1 MTPDRRFEW
10 GGLSAGR
17 ADFVTAAEA
26 LATLEGLVDA
36 YADLAPATG
45 VSDGDAFVRFSV
57 GERWAVVSTPGTR
70 WFSVRVD
77 SGHRARLDD
86 ATSTRAEAAML
97 LRTYVAIGAAYV
109 RGEAVAE
116 DGRLIV
122 TAAGRRVSLTR
133 PFVERL
139 RGWMRDRR

>member
-1 MTPDRRFEW
+1 M
-10 GGLSAGR
+10 
-17 ADFVTAAEA
+17 
-26 LATLEGLVDA
+26 
-36 YADLAPATG
+36 
-45 VSDGDAFVRFSV
+45 
-57 GERWAVVSTPGTR
+57 
-70 WFSVRVD
+70 RVD
-77 SGHRARLDD
+77 SGHRTRLDD

-97 LRTYVAIGAAYV
+97 LHTYVAIGAAYV

-122 TAAGRRVSLTR
+122 TAAGRSVSLTR

>member
-1 MTPDRRFEW
+1 MTRDRKFEW

-26 LATLEGLVDA
+26 RTALEEMVA
-36 YADLAPATG
+36 EYADLSPETG
-45 VSDGDAFVRFSV
+45 LSDGEAFMRLSS
-57 GERWAVVSTPGTR
+57 GERWAIVSTPGTR

-97 LRTYVAIGAAYV
+97 LRTYVAVGAAAV
-109 RGEAVAE
+109 RGEAVL
-116 DGRLIV
+116 DGDRLTV
-122 TAAGRRVSLTR
+122 TAAGRRVSLVR
-133 PFVERL
+133 PIADRL
-139 RGWMRDRR
+139 LGWVRGGR